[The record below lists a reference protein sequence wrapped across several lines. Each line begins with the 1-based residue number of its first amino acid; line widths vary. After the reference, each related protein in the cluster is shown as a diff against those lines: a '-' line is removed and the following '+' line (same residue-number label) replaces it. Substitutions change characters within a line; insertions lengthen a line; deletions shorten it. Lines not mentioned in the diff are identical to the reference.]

1 MANTR
6 KSTTTKAPSKKT
18 KPKKS
23 VKRRIISV
31 LSYVIS
37 IGLMYYLF
45 FVLLPARID
54 VNEIKS
60 ILTGLS
66 TAQLFAML
74 AAGTASIL
82 AVGWTAATVLPGIK
96 VTKAT
101 QASVVGQ
108 LTSVILP
115 PPADM
120 VIRFGMYK
128 TFGFPVDSSSV
139 AVILSG
145 IARYFTVVVIPL
157 LGILALLLSGQGTTQ
172 GLLWLIGGVVLVGA
186 ALRIMYAILHSDK
199 TAYKIGE
206 QLQKFVNKVRGIF
219 KRKPVKSLPTD
230 VVDFSVK
237 SRTVAIG
244 SFWPITVSN
253 IVWGFVSFGVLL
265 IATRFCGIDSSTMAA
280 AYLLFITGVMLALN
294 SLPIP
299 GSGAGITEGLLL
311 SLMTFPND
319 QVQSAFTAALI
330 LYRVFTW
337 LWPLPVGAVAYFVWR
352 YQIRNR
358 YA

>member
-1 MANTR
+1 MVKKQVAK
-6 KSTTTKAPSKKT
+6 KSAQATSKK
-18 KPKKS
+18 PRSRKKL
-23 VKRRIISV
+23 IINI

-45 FVLLPARID
+45 FVVLPARID
-54 VNEIKS
+54 VDQIKQTLS
-60 ILTGLS
+60 ELTGN
-66 TAQLFAML
+66 QLLVLLL
-74 AAGTASIL
+74 AGSASIL

-96 VTKAT
+96 ITKAT

-108 LTSVILP
+108 LTSIILP

-128 TFGFPVDSSSV
+128 TYGFPVDSSSV

-145 IARYFTVVVIPL
+145 IARYFTVVIIPL
-157 LGILALLLSGQGTTQ
+157 LGILALLVTGQGTIE
-172 GLLWLIGGVVLVGA
+172 GVFWLIGGAAVVAG
-186 ALRIMYAILHSDK
+186 ALRLMYIILHSDK
-199 TAYKIGE
+199 AAYKIGE
-206 QLQKFVNKVRGIF
+206 KFQKSFNRIRALF
-219 KRKPVKSLPTD
+219 KKKPVKTLPND
-230 VVDFSVK
+230 VVDFSQK
-237 SRTVAIG
+237 SRSVAVG
-244 SFWPITVSN
+244 NFWPIAVSN
-253 IVWGFVSFGVLL
+253 VIWGLVSFMVLF
-265 IATRFCGIDSSTMAA
+265 IAARFCGIDSSTMSA

-299 GSGAGITEGLLL
+299 GSGAGITESLLL
-311 SLMTFPND
+311 SLMTFPSPE
-319 QVQSAFTAALI
+319 VQSAFVAALI

-358 YA
+358 YS

>member
-1 MANTR
+1 MT
-6 KSTTTKAPSKKT
+6 PKKT
-18 KPKKS
+18 ASEGSNSPTKKQRS
-23 VKRRIISV
+23 RKKLIINI

-45 FVLLPARID
+45 FVVLPARID
-54 VNEIKS
+54 VNQIKQTLGE
-60 ILTGLS
+60 LTGS
-66 TAQLFAML
+66 QLL
-74 AAGTASIL
+74 VLLIAGSASIL

-108 LTSVILP
+108 LTSIILP

-128 TFGFPVDSSSV
+128 TYGFPVDSSSV

-145 IARYFTVVVIPL
+145 IARYFTVVIIPL
-157 LGILALLLSGQGTTQ
+157 LGIFALLISGQGTAQ
-172 GLLWLIGGVVLVGA
+172 GVFWLIFGVLLVAG
-186 ALRIMYAILHSDK
+186 ALRLMYAILHSDK
-199 TAYKIGE
+199 VAHKIGE
-206 QLQKFVNKVRGIF
+206 KLQKSFNKLRAVF
-219 KRKPVKSLPTD
+219 KKGPVKSLPND
-230 VVDFSVK
+230 FVDFSQK
-237 SRTVAIG
+237 SRAVAIG
-244 SFWPITVSN
+244 NFWPIAISN
-253 IVWGFVSFGVLL
+253 VVWGLVSFGVLF
-265 IATRFCGIDSSTMAA
+265 IATRFCGIDSATMSA

-299 GSGAGITEGLLL
+299 GSGAGITESLLL
-311 SLMTFPND
+311 SLMTFPSPE
-319 QVQSAFTAALI
+319 VQSAFVAALI

-358 YA
+358 YS